1 MNVKIG
7 VSNHHIHLCQKDLEV
22 LFGKNYMLSKDW
34 DLSQMGEFA
43 STARVTIKTPK
54 SQITNVRVLG
64 PIRVYT
70 QVEISKTD
78 AIRLGINPPVRE
90 SGDLLDSAPVTLI
103 GPAGEINLSMGCI
116 IASRHI
122 HINPDDI
129 VKYDLQNKKQVSVKL
144 LGPKGGIIDNVSLK
158 VGSNYQLELHLDTD
172 DANAHLIKQG
182 DIGIIL
188 GGDKNE

>member
-1 MNVKIG
+1 MDVKIG
-7 VSNHHIHLCQKDLEV
+7 ISNHHVHLCQQDLET
-22 LFGKNYMLSKDW
+22 LFGKNYMLIKDRE
-34 DLSQMGEFA
+34 LSQPGEFA
-43 STARVTIKTPK
+43 STARVTIKTYK
-54 SQITNVRVLG
+54 SEITNVRVLG
-64 PIRVYT
+64 PIRDYT

-90 SGDLLDSAPVTLI
+90 SGDLIDSAAVTLI
-103 GPAGEINLSMGCI
+103 GPAGEIDLLKGCI

-122 HINPDDI
+122 HLNNEDL
-129 VKYDLQNKKQVSVKL
+129 VKYGLQNKTKVNVKL

-158 VGSNYQLELHLDTD
+158 IGTNYRLELHLDTD

-188 GGDKNE
+188 SGDKND